1 MYLHL
6 GNNTIVKTNSIIGI
20 FDLDNTTVSKKTRDF
35 LSNSQKNNQVVN
47 VSSELPKSFVVCCD
61 SKNKEKKVVYINQ
74 FSSQTIFR
82 RLKNSSERLDV
93 YE

>member
-1 MYLHL
+1 MYIHL
-6 GNNTIVKTNSIIGI
+6 GNNTVVKTNSIIGI

-35 LSNSQKNNQVVN
+35 LNNSQKNNQVIT
-47 VSSELPKSFVVCCD
+47 VSSELPKSFVVCSD
-61 SKNKEKKVVYINQ
+61 SENKVYINQ
-74 FSSQTIFR
+74 FYSQTIFK

>member
-35 LSNSQKNNQVVN
+35 LSNSQKNNQVIS
-47 VSSELPKSFVVCCD
+47 VSSDLPKSFVLCSD
-61 SKNKEKKVVYINQ
+61 PENKVYINQ